1 MNVYR
6 VMQEAINN
14 ALKYANPN
22 QIAIDVTKIDGKV
35 SVKIIDNGVGF
46 DLKTIEKGN
55 GLNNMQKRIEGIGGF
70 FSMQSEVGRGT
81 TISILLSI

>member
-22 QIAIDVTKIDGKV
+22 QIAIDVTKIDDKV
-35 SVKIIDNGVGF
+35 SVKISDNGVGF

-55 GLNNMQKRIEGIGGF
+55 GLNNMQKRIESIGGV
-70 FSMQSEVGRGT
+70 FSMQSEVGTGT